1 MSLITGNVSIGDGA
15 TIGAGAHVS
24 GDVPARAL
32 LMGNPARMM
41 SRDYDNSAI
50 L

>member
-1 MSLITGNVSIGDGA
+1 
-15 TIGAGAHVS
+15 
-24 GDVPARAL
+24 VPARAL
-32 LMGNPARMM
+32 LMGNPARVM